1 MTGEVAAAPVEQ
13 LTEVKKYQT
22 LALISGGH
30 GAAHW
35 YNGVLSVL
43 YPALTA
49 ALGLSYSQVGLFD
62 SSRGAVSVVTSLAG
76 GYLADVFGRK
86 RLVLALC
93 LVSLGVSSFFLSF
106 AQTFAIALL
115 WLALGGIGNSL
126 WHPYAL
132 PLLGSLFA
140 RRKGMALALHDA
152 AANIFHGLAPIVVGF
167 LFSMWSWHTIIRLHL
182 WPGLLLGGLLLLV
195 VPRIELGQRAGS
207 GALSYR
213 QALGSGL
220 LHNREFVLASAVS
233 VGLTVGRLGLFTF
246 LPLFLAFELGLDS
259 TLQGLYMGIL
269 TFSGALAAPLVG
281 TLADRFGIQLVL
293 MVAMFLATILIVAL
307 SSAQPGL
314 ALVATIGMVGAT
326 LFSIRSLILAYVISV
341 VPSELGGSSIG
352 VIFSLNRLF
361 GVLSPIVAG
370 LIGDVYGLRAVFLF
384 LGSLTF
390 VGMLLTLTL
399 RRGGEHA
406 SGQR

>member
-1 MTGEVAAAPVEQ
+1 MNRADARGDVVAVSAGR
-13 LTEVKKYQT
+13 LTQMEKYQT
-22 LALISGGH
+22 LALLSGGH
-30 GAAHW
+30 GVAHW

-62 SSRGAVSVVTSLAG
+62 SSRGVVAVVVSLTG

-86 RLVLALC
+86 RLMLALS
-93 LVSLGVSSFFLSF
+93 LASLGVAFFLLSF

-115 WLALGGIGNSL
+115 WLAIGGIGNSL

-132 PLLGSLFA
+132 PVLSALFS

-152 AANIFHGLAPIVVGF
+152 AANVFHGLSPIVVGF
-167 LFSMWSWHTIIRLHL
+167 LFSLWAWDRVIRLHL
-182 WPGLLLGGLLLLV
+182 WPGVIIGGLLLLV
-195 VPRIELGQRAGS
+195 VPRIELARGQRAG
-207 GALSYR
+207 GPSYR

-220 LHNREFVLASAVS
+220 LRNREFVLASAVS

-246 LPLFLAFELGLDS
+246 LPLFLAFELGLSS

-269 TFSGALAAPLVG
+269 TFSGALAAPFVG
-281 TLADRFGIQLVL
+281 TLADRLGLRLVL
-293 MVAMFLATILIVAL
+293 VVATFLATILIVAL

-314 ALVATIGMVGAT
+314 VLVAMISLVGAT
-326 LFSIRSLILAYVISV
+326 LFSIRSLMMVYVISV
-341 VPSELGGSSIG
+341 VPAELGGSSIG

-361 GVLSPIVAG
+361 GILSPIAAG
-370 LIGDVYGLRAVFLF
+370 FIGDAYGLRAVFLF
-384 LGSLTF
+384 IGSLTF

-399 RRGGEHA
+399 RQGG
-406 SGQR
+406 